1 MLLFNGDISF
11 HINCDAAGLTRSSFD
26 VQEVE
31 DYFNYMGMLAAEGTY
46 DRLEKMLECTYE
58 CTIGCFVFICLFL
71 LYIVIVWC
79 YVLCNLYGTD
89 TTVSAD
95 NKYLTKG

>member
-1 MLLFNGDISF
+1 MLLFNRDISF

-58 CTIGCFVFICLFL
+58 CTMLCIYFFVFI
-71 LYIVIVWC
+71 IHC
-79 YVLCNLYGTD
+79 YRLVLCVVQSIRYG
-89 TTVSAD
+89 
-95 NKYLTKG
+95 YYC